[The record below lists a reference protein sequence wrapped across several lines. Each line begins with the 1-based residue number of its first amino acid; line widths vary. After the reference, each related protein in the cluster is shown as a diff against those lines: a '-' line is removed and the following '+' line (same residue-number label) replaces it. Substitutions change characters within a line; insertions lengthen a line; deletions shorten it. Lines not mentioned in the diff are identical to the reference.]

1 MNSVIIK
8 VGSTIVGAAVTFVVS
23 SAGRTLGGFIYDGVR
38 DIFGSKEEED
48 LSTPRKEVVK

>member
-8 VGSTIVGAAVTFVVS
+8 VGSTIVGAAITFVVS

-38 DIFGSKEEED
+38 DIFGSKEEEED
-48 LSTPRKEVVK
+48 LSTPRKEVK